1 MSSEPSN
8 HSSAP
13 PSPDEQAEAY
23 MYCSPPSSK
32 QEPVRQAGSDCNLC
46 SSPEVAEID
55 QAFVNEDSGSNDQQY
70 SFEDQAR
77 PWQHWTLS
85 YLNPLLRLG
94 ARKVLVV
101 EDCGKPSHDDSATFV
116 HDTVVAAW
124 EEEVERAQ
132 VETNRL
138 QEKEAEKKARAS
150 RRKKKKAGGELTAQI
165 VAATRRKKKK
175 AGGVSTAQIVA
186 ATDGDKKQG
195 RPEAGPS
202 KIPNG
207 SIPHSKPKIIH
218 PLLTRAIFKAFGPWR
233 VVYATLLLFLSSL
246 LSFVPILLLNDQVK
260 YAEALNAGLDH
271 DGYVNPWVEVAGLFI
286 VPLVASILLTR
297 HMVIMQHCA
306 VFARTACSTLLFQK
320 ALRVSPSGR
329 ARTNTG
335 QVVNMM
341 SVDTNVIMRFVQL
354 AGMTVVTP
362 LQIVISLVLI
372 EKQVGSATWVG
383 IGFLFALVPLNAI
396 IFSSVAKLRRRVL
409 KWQDARVKMTNDVL
423 TGIRVIKYMAWERP
437 FRGEIGNVREEELKA
452 LTTLTLVMLVGFSA
466 ILFAAPIIQI
476 ILVFMTYVL
485 TQTQPLT
492 ASVAFTTVA
501 LFNMLRFPFAILP
514 MGAMQWIQ
522 AQIGMNRMM
531 KYLSLPELKQYVV
544 DGEDPARD
552 DDDGEGGPASIS
564 MTGCAFAWSD
574 GSIDS
579 GKPLFKDIDAKEK
592 ENKRASSNRRSSMQ
606 TSSIFRRISVKD
618 RGRDSKATSIT
629 NGESLGDVESEGS
642 SHPFVLRDITCRIE
656 PGSLTCVIG
665 EVGCGKSSIL
675 SAMLGEMEA
684 LDESKVYIPRGEQGS
699 DAVNFTAFC
708 SQTPWVVNATL
719 RDNIVF
725 GRAFD
730 QMRYDKVLDACA
742 LRADIAILPSN
753 DMCEIG
759 ERGVGLSGGQKA
771 RVCLARALYSPE
783 TSLLL
788 LDDPLSSVDSHVG
801 EHLFNE
807 AISGDVTKEVTR
819 VMVTHHTQYL
829 HRCDWII
836 VMEEGKIKEQG
847 TYSDL
852 LERGINFAG
861 AVNARGD
868 RSSLNQSANANP
880 VKAPMTAKEASTSLD
895 GDDKTNAQATPA
907 EGDKRHSLITA
918 EGREEG
924 AVAKE
929 AYYLYIQAGT
939 VFLAVIFLVFQAG
952 AKAFEVL
959 SSFWLAKWAYDTV
972 AAEVVGDPLT
982 DSQTMRYL
990 LIYAAFG
997 LCGVG
1002 FLIARGYA
1010 LAYHRLR
1017 SSRKLHADMLKSIL
1031 RAPVAFF
1038 DVTPAGRIINRFS
1051 HDMDK
1056 IDLELGHVMSQGAN
1070 IVFAVLGAIGAMAAA
1085 TKGTFLVILFP
1096 LGWVY
1101 YRIQRCDDCFSVSGL
1116 DLTNGLALPNILPP
1130 IFSVLRWFRKTST
1143 ELGRLFSVTKSPIFA
1158 DFSQML
1164 AGVTVIRAYGE
1175 EDARFT
1181 RLRGEFDKNNLCYL
1195 LQQISFHWIALRLD
1209 VIGGLISLFVE
1220 AVAVGT
1226 ASTSVSIPAGWLGLA
1241 LTYSI
1246 EIVTYLKHMVRML
1259 ATLEADMSSVER
1271 VLEFARDIK
1280 PEAPEFQED
1289 CDPKNEEWP
1298 TSG

>member
-1 MSSEPSN
+1 MRSELSN

-13 PSPDEQAEAY
+13 PSPDEQGDAY
-23 MYCSPPSSK
+23 CPPSSK
-32 QEPVRQAGSDCNLC
+32 QEPGRQAGSD
-46 SSPEVAEID
+46 
-55 QAFVNEDSGSNDQQY
+55 SNSC

-101 EDCGKPSHDDSATFV
+101 EDCGKPSHDDAASFV

-132 VETNRL
+132 RETKRL

-150 RRKKKKAGGELTAQI
+150 RRKKKKAGGM
-165 VAATRRKKKK
+165 
-175 AGGVSTAQIVA
+175 STAQIVA
-186 ATDGDKKQG
+186 ATGDDDQKQG
-195 RPEAGPS
+195 PEAGSS
-202 KIPNG
+202 KKPNG
-207 SIPHSKPKIIH
+207 SIPQFKPKIIH
-218 PLLTRAIFKAFGPWR
+218 PSLTRAIFKAFGPWR
-233 VVYATLLLFLSSL
+233 VVYAILLLFLSSL
-246 LSFVPILLLNDQVK
+246 LSFVPILLLNDLVK
-260 YAEALNAGLDH
+260 YAEALNAGLEH
-271 DGYVNPWVEVAGLFI
+271 DGYANPWVEVAGLFV
-286 VPLVASILLTR
+286 VPLFASILLTR

-341 SVDTNVIMRFVQL
+341 SVDTNVIMRFIQL

-437 FRGEIGNVREEELKA
+437 FRGEISNVREEELKA

-466 ILFAAPIIQI
+466 ILFAAPILQI

-485 TQTQPLT
+485 TQAQPLT

-522 AQIGMNRMM
+522 AQIGMHRMT
-531 KYLSLPELKQYVV
+531 KYLSLPELKKYVV

-564 MTGCAFAWSD
+564 MTGCTFAWSD

-579 GKPLFKDIDAKEK
+579 GKPLFNDIDSKEK
-592 ENKRASSNRRSSMQ
+592 ENKRVSSNRRSSVR

-618 RGRDSKATSIT
+618 RGRDSKATSIS
-629 NGESLGDVESEGS
+629 NGESLGDAELESEGS
-642 SHPFVLRDITCRIE
+642 SHPFVLRDITCRIKS
-656 PGSLTCVIG
+656 GSLTCVIG
-665 EVGCGKSSIL
+665 EVGCGKTSLL

-684 LDESKVYIPRGEQGS
+684 LDESKVFIPRGDQGS

-730 QMRYDKVLDACA
+730 QSRYDRVLDACA
-742 LRADIAILPSN
+742 LKADIAILPSK

-807 AISGDVTKEVTR
+807 AISGDLTKEVTR
-819 VMVTHHTQYL
+819 ILVTHHTQYL

-836 VMEEGKIKEQG
+836 AMEEGKIKDQG

-868 RSSLNQSANANP
+868 RTSLSQSANADP
-880 VKAPMTAKEASTSLD
+880 MKVPMTAKEASTSLD
-895 GDDKTNAQATPA
+895 GDDKTNAQATA
-907 EGDKRHSLITA
+907 EGDKRHSLITV

-929 AYYLYIQAGT
+929 AYYLYIRAGT
-939 VFLAVIFLVFQAG
+939 MFLAVIFLVFQAG

-959 SSFWLAKWAYDTV
+959 SSFWLAKWADDTV
-972 AAEVVGDPLT
+972 AAEVVGDPLS

-1085 TKGTFLVILFP
+1085 TKGTFLIVLLP

-1101 YRIQRCDDCFSVSGL
+1101 YRIQRCVSF
-1116 DLTNGLALPNILPP
+1116 D
-1130 IFSVLRWFRKTST
+1130 
-1143 ELGRLFSVTKSPIFA
+1143 
-1158 DFSQML
+1158 
-1164 AGVTVIRAYGE
+1164 Y
-1175 EDARFT
+1175 FT
-1181 RLRGEFDKNNLCYL
+1181 TQR
-1195 LQQISFHWIALRLD
+1195 
-1209 VIGGLISLFVE
+1209 
-1220 AVAVGT
+1220 
-1226 ASTSVSIPAGWLGLA
+1226 
-1241 LTYSI
+1241 
-1246 EIVTYLKHMVRML
+1246 
-1259 ATLEADMSSVER
+1259 
-1271 VLEFARDIK
+1271 
-1280 PEAPEFQED
+1280 
-1289 CDPKNEEWP
+1289 
-1298 TSG
+1298 

>member
-1 MSSEPSN
+1 MRQDSSDSN
-8 HSSAP
+8 S
-13 PSPDEQAEAY
+13 
-23 MYCSPPSSK
+23 
-32 QEPVRQAGSDCNLC
+32 C
-46 SSPEVAEID
+46 SSPEVAEIGR
-55 QAFVNEDSGSNDQQY
+55 AFVDEDSGANDQQY
-70 SFEDQAR
+70 SFEDRAR

-94 ARKVLVV
+94 ARKVLAV
-101 EDCGKPSHDDSATFV
+101 EDCGKPSHGDSASFV
-116 HDTVVAAW
+116 HGTVVAAW

-132 VETNRL
+132 VETKRL
-138 QEKEAEKKARAS
+138 QEKEAEKKARTA
-150 RRKKKKAGGELTAQI
+150 RRKKKKAGGMSTAQI
-165 VAATRRKKKK
+165 VAATGDDDPKQVVE
-175 AGGVSTAQIVA
+175 AEESSTAQIVA
-186 ATDGDKKQG
+186 ATDDDKKQG
-195 RPEAGPS
+195 GPEAES
-202 KIPNG
+202 FKMPNG
-207 SIPHSKPKIIH
+207 SIPQSKPRIIH
-218 PLLTRAIFKAFGPWR
+218 PSLTRAIFKAFWPWR
-233 VVYATLLLFLSSL
+233 VVYAILLLFLSSL
-246 LSFVPILLLNDQVK
+246 LSFVPILLLNDLVK
-260 YAEALNAGLDH
+260 YAEALNAGLEH
-271 DGYVNPWVEVAGLFI
+271 DGYVNPWVEVAGLFV

-383 IGFLFALVPLNAI
+383 IGFLFALIPLNAI
-396 IFSSVAKLRRRVL
+396 IFSSVAKLRRLVL

-476 ILVFMTYVL
+476 ILFFMTYVL

-522 AQIGMNRMM
+522 AQIAMNRMR
-531 KYLSLPELKQYVV
+531 KYLSLPELKKYVV

-564 MTGCAFAWSD
+564 MTGCTFAWSD

-592 ENKRASSNRRSSMQ
+592 ENKRASSNRRSSMR
-606 TSSIFRRISVKD
+606 TSSIFRRISVRD
-618 RGRDSKATSIT
+618 RGHDSKATSST
-629 NGESLGDVESEGS
+629 NGESLADVELESLGS
-642 SHPFVLRDITCRIE
+642 SHPFVLRDITCRIK

-665 EVGCGKSSIL
+665 EVGCGKSSFL

-699 DAVNFTAFC
+699 EAVNFAAFC
-708 SQTPWVVNATL
+708 SQSPWVVNATL

-742 LRADIAILPSN
+742 LRADIAILPSK

-807 AISGDVTKEVTR
+807 AISGDLTKEVTR

-836 VMEEGKIKEQG
+836 IMEEGKIKEQG
-847 TYSDL
+847 TYSQL

-868 RSSLNQSANANP
+868 RSSLNQSANVNP
-880 VKAPMTAKEASTSLD
+880 IEAPMTAKEASTSLD
-895 GDDKTNAQATPA
+895 GDDKTNSKATPA
-907 EGDKRHSLITA
+907 EGDKRHSLVTA

-939 VFLAVIFLVFQAG
+939 IFLAVIFLVFQAG

-959 SSFWLAKWAYDTV
+959 SSFWLAKWADDTV

-982 DSQTMRYL
+982 DSQIMRYL

-1031 RAPVAFF
+1031 RAPVSFF

-1051 HDMDK
+1051 YDMDK

-1085 TKGTFLVILFP
+1085 TKGTFLIVLLP

-1101 YRIQRCDDCFSVSGL
+1101 YRIQRCVSWDYFTTQGL
-1116 DLTNGLALPNILPP
+1116 LQCI
-1130 IFSVLRWFRKTST
+1130 WFRSHK
-1143 ELGRLFSVTKSPIFA
+1143 
-1158 DFSQML
+1158 
-1164 AGVTVIRAYGE
+1164 
-1175 EDARFT
+1175 
-1181 RLRGEFDKNNLCYL
+1181 
-1195 LQQISFHWIALRLD
+1195 
-1209 VIGGLISLFVE
+1209 
-1220 AVAVGT
+1220 
-1226 ASTSVSIPAGWLGLA
+1226 WLGVA
-1241 LTYSI
+1241 QYITTNFHFYSQ
-1246 EIVTYLKHMVRML
+1246 VVPQ
-1259 ATLEADMSSVER
+1259 D
-1271 VLEFARDIK
+1271 F
-1280 PEAPEFQED
+1280 
-1289 CDPKNEEWP
+1289 N
-1298 TSG
+1298 

>member
-1 MSSEPSN
+1 MPSELSN
-8 HSSAP
+8 HPSAP
-13 PSPDEQAEAY
+13 PSPDEQGGA
-23 MYCSPPSSK
+23 CCPPSTEE
-32 QEPVRQAGSDCNLC
+32 EPVRQAGSDSNSC

-55 QAFVNEDSGSNDQQY
+55 QAFVDEERGANDQQC
-70 SFEDQAR
+70 SFEDRAR

-101 EDCGKPSHDDSATFV
+101 EDCGNPSHDDSASFV
-116 HDTVVAAW
+116 HDTVVAVW

-132 VETNRL
+132 RETKRL
-138 QEKEAEKKARAS
+138 REKEAEKKARAS
-150 RRKKKKAGGELTAQI
+150 RRKKRKAGGM
-165 VAATRRKKKK
+165 
-175 AGGVSTAQIVA
+175 STAQIVA
-186 ATDGDKKQG
+186 ATGDDDQKQG
-195 RPEAGPS
+195 VEAESS
-202 KIPNG
+202 KMPNE
-207 SIPHSKPKIIH
+207 SIHQSKPKVVH
-218 PLLTRAIFKAFGPWR
+218 PSLTRAIFKAFGPWR
-233 VVYATLLLFLSSL
+233 IVYAIMLLFLSSL
-246 LSFVPILLLNDQVK
+246 LSFVPILLLNDLVK
-260 YAEALNAGLDH
+260 YAEALNAGLEYV
-271 DGYVNPWVEVAGLFI
+271 GYVDPWVEVAGLFV

-341 SVDTNVIMRFVQL
+341 SVDTNVIMRFIQL

-409 KWQDARVKMTNDVL
+409 KWQDARVKMTNDIL

-437 FRGEIGNVREEELKA
+437 FRKEIGNVREEELKA

-485 TQTQPLT
+485 TQAQPLT

-522 AQIGMNRMM
+522 AQIGMNRMR
-531 KYLSLPELKQYVV
+531 KYLSLPELKRYVI

-552 DDDGEGGPASIS
+552 DNDGEGGPASIS
-564 MTGCAFAWSD
+564 MTGCTFAWSD
-574 GSIDS
+574 GSVDS
-579 GKPLFKDIDAKEK
+579 GKPLFNDVDSKVKK
-592 ENKRASSNRRSSMQ
+592 NKRPSSNRRSSMRS
-606 TSSIFRRISVKD
+606 SSIFRRISVKD

-629 NGESLGDVESEGS
+629 NGESLGDVELESEGS
-642 SHPFVLRDITCRIE
+642 SHPFVLRDVTCRIKS
-656 PGSLTCVIG
+656 GSLTCVIG
-665 EVGCGKSSIL
+665 EVGSGKSSL
-675 SAMLGEMEA
+675 VSAILGEMEA
-684 LDESKVYIPRGEQGS
+684 LDESKVYIPRGKLGS
-699 DAVNFTAFC
+699 GVVNFTAFC

-725 GRAFD
+725 GRPFD
-730 QMRYDKVLDACA
+730 RMRYDKVLDACA
-742 LRADIAILPSN
+742 LRADIAILPSK

-801 EHLFNE
+801 EHLFDE
-807 AISGDVTKEVTR
+807 AIAGDLTKDITR
-819 VMVTHHTQYL
+819 ILVTHHTQYL

-847 TYSDL
+847 TYSQL

-868 RSSLNQSANANP
+868 ESTLSQSATAD
-880 VKAPMTAKEASTSLD
+880 PMKVPMITKEASTSL
-895 GDDKTNAQATPA
+895 GGGDKTNAQATPE

-939 VFLAVIFLVFQAG
+939 LFLAVIFLVFQAG

-959 SSFWLAKWAYDTV
+959 SSFWLAKWADDTV
-972 AAEVVGDPLT
+972 AAEVIGDPLS
-982 DSQTMRYL
+982 DSQTIRYL

-1085 TKGTFLVILFP
+1085 TKGTFLVVLLP

-1101 YRIQRCDDCFSVSGL
+1101 YRIQRLVL
-1116 DLTNGLALPNILPP
+1116 LLA
-1130 IFSVLRWFRKTST
+1130 
-1143 ELGRLFSVTKSPIFA
+1143 
-1158 DFSQML
+1158 
-1164 AGVTVIRAYGE
+1164 
-1175 EDARFT
+1175 
-1181 RLRGEFDKNNLCYL
+1181 
-1195 LQQISFHWIALRLD
+1195 
-1209 VIGGLISLFVE
+1209 
-1220 AVAVGT
+1220 
-1226 ASTSVSIPAGWLGLA
+1226 
-1241 LTYSI
+1241 
-1246 EIVTYLKHMVRML
+1246 
-1259 ATLEADMSSVER
+1259 
-1271 VLEFARDIK
+1271 
-1280 PEAPEFQED
+1280 
-1289 CDPKNEEWP
+1289 
-1298 TSG
+1298 

>member
-1 MSSEPSN
+1 MQSELSN

-13 PSPDEQAEAY
+13 PSPDEQGDA
-23 MYCSPPSSK
+23 CPPSSK
-32 QEPVRQAGSDCNLC
+32 EEPVRQAGSDSSNSC
-46 SSPEVAEID
+46 SSPEVIEFD
-55 QAFVNEDSGSNDQQY
+55 QAFVDENSGANDQLY

-101 EDCGKPSHDDSATFV
+101 EDCGNPSHDDSAGFV
-116 HDTVVAAW
+116 HDAVVAAW
-124 EEEVERAQ
+124 EREIERAR
-132 VETNRL
+132 VETKRL
-138 QEKEAEKKARAS
+138 QEKEAEKKARS
-150 RRKKKKAGGELTAQI
+150 PRRKKKKARGI
-165 VAATRRKKKK
+165 
-175 AGGVSTAQIVA
+175 STAQIVA
-186 ATDGDKKQG
+186 ATGDGNQKQG
-195 RPEAGPS
+195 PEAGES
-202 KIPNG
+202 KMSNE
-207 SIPHSKPKIIH
+207 SVFRSKPKIIH
-218 PLLTRAIFKAFGPWR
+218 PSLTRAIFLAFGPWR
-233 VVYATLLLFLSSL
+233 VVYAILLLFLSSL
-246 LSFVPILLLNDQVK
+246 LSFVPILLLNDLVK

-271 DGYVNPWVEVAGLFI
+271 DGYANPWVEVAGLFV

-297 HMVIMQHCA
+297 HMVIMQHAA

-341 SVDTNVIMRFVQL
+341 SVDTNVIMRFIQL

-396 IFSSVAKLRRRVL
+396 IFSAVAKLRRRVL

-485 TQTQPLT
+485 TQTKPLT

-522 AQIGMNRMM
+522 AQIGINRMR
-531 KYLSLPELKQYVV
+531 KYLTLPELNKYVV

-564 MTGCAFAWSD
+564 MTGCTFAWSD

-579 GKPLFKDIDAKEK
+579 GKPLFEDVDSMEK
-592 ENKRASSNRRSSMQ
+592 GNKRVPSTRRSSVRAS
-606 TSSIFRRISVKD
+606 TIFRRISVKNH
-618 RGRDSKATSIT
+618 GRDSKATSIT
-629 NGESLGDVESEGS
+629 NGESLGDVELESEGS
-642 SHPFVLRDITCRIE
+642 SHPFVLRDITCRIKS
-656 PGSLTCVIG
+656 GSLTCVIG
-665 EVGCGKSSIL
+665 EVGCGKSSLL

-684 LDESKVYIPRGEQGS
+684 LNKSKVYIPLGNQGS

-725 GRAFD
+725 GRAFN
-730 QMRYDKVLDACA
+730 QSRYDRVLDACA
-742 LRADIAILPSN
+742 LRADISILPSN

-771 RVCLARALYSPE
+771 RVCLARALYSPD

-807 AISGDVTKEVTR
+807 AISGDLTKDVTR
-819 VMVTHHTQYL
+819 ILVTHHTQYL

-847 TYSDL
+847 TYSQL
-852 LERGINFAG
+852 LEKGINFAG
-861 AVNARGD
+861 AVNTRGD
-868 RSSLNQSANANP
+868 RSSLSQSVNADP
-880 VKAPMTAKEASTSLD
+880 MEKPMTATEASTSLD
-895 GDDKTNAQATPA
+895 GDDKTNAQATLA

-939 VFLAVIFLVFQAG
+939 ISFAVIFLMFQAG

-959 SSFWLAKWAYDTV
+959 SSFWLARWADDTV
-972 AAEVVGDPLT
+972 AAEVVGDPLS

-1017 SSRKLHADMLKSIL
+1017 SSRKLHADMLQSIL

-1085 TKGTFLVILFP
+1085 TKGTFLIVLFP
-1096 LGWVY
+1096 LGWIY
-1101 YRIQRCDDCFSVSGL
+1101 YRIQRCVS
-1116 DLTNGLALPNILPP
+1116 
-1130 IFSVLRWFRKTST
+1130 
-1143 ELGRLFSVTKSPIFA
+1143 
-1158 DFSQML
+1158 
-1164 AGVTVIRAYGE
+1164 
-1175 EDARFT
+1175 
-1181 RLRGEFDKNNLCYL
+1181 
-1195 LQQISFHWIALRLD
+1195 
-1209 VIGGLISLFVE
+1209 
-1220 AVAVGT
+1220 
-1226 ASTSVSIPAGWLGLA
+1226 
-1241 LTYSI
+1241 
-1246 EIVTYLKHMVRML
+1246 
-1259 ATLEADMSSVER
+1259 
-1271 VLEFARDIK
+1271 
-1280 PEAPEFQED
+1280 
-1289 CDPKNEEWP
+1289 
-1298 TSG
+1298 